1 MKTSLRGIDLIKE
14 YEGLKLTA
22 YLCPT
27 GVPTIGWGHTRSVTR
42 ADVNAQRRITEA
54 EAERLLQEDLMTFER
69 GVLSACTIAPN
80 QHQFDAFVSLAYNI
94 GVGAFQRSTALRRHN
109 EGDFDAAANAIEM
122 WNKGTINGQRQVLRG
137 LVRRRAAEKALYLMP
152 VEPDVMPQAVGDE
165 DTLLDSRTIKGG
177 AVAGGATIT
186 ALVADAT
193 EQVQA
198 LTFLSPETLQ
208 MALAALALVG
218 IGAVLYARWD
228 DWRRGRR

>member
-1 MKTSLRGIDLIKE
+1 MRTSQRGIDLIKE

-27 GVPTIGWGHTRSVTR
+27 GVPTIGWGHTRTVTR

-80 QHQFDAFVSLAYNI
+80 QHQFDAFVSLSYNI

-109 EGDFDAAANAIEM
+109 EGDFDSAANAIEM

-152 VEPDVMPQAVGDE
+152 VEPDVMPQAVGAE
-165 DTLLDSRTIKGG
+165 DTLMDSRTIKGG

-186 ALVADAT
+186 AIVADAT

-198 LTFLSPETLQ
+198 LTFLSAETMQ
-208 MALAALALVG
+208 MALTALTLMG

>member
-1 MKTSLRGIDLIKE
+1 MKTSQRGIDLIKE

-27 GVPTIGWGHTRSVTR
+27 GVPTIGWGHTRTVTR

-80 QHQFDAFVSLAYNI
+80 QHQFDAFVSLSYNI

-109 EGDFDAAANAIEM
+109 EGDFDSAANAIEM

-152 VEPDVMPQAVGDE
+152 VEPDVMPQAVGAE
-165 DTLLDSRTIKGG
+165 DTLMDSRTIKGG

-186 ALVADAT
+186 AIVADAT

-198 LTFLSPETLQ
+198 LTFLSAETMQ
-208 MALAALALVG
+208 MALTALTLMG

>member
-1 MKTSLRGIDLIKE
+1 MKTSQRGIDLIKE

-27 GVPTIGWGHTRSVTR
+27 GVPTIGWGHTRTVTR

-109 EGDFDAAANAIEM
+109 EGDFDSAANAIEM

-152 VEPDVMPQAVGDE
+152 VEPDVMPQAVGAE
-165 DTLLDSRTIKGG
+165 DTLMDSRTIKGG

-186 ALVADAT
+186 AIVADAT

-198 LTFLSPETLQ
+198 LTFLSAETMQ
-208 MALAALALVG
+208 MALTALTLMG